1 MMPPPRRS
9 GKQLPSGHI
18 INFNFDG
25 RKQSESGRG
34 APARGGSITV
44 RGRRFVGRKL
54 LSARMWK
61 VVSLNFASW
70 NQLTSWLH
78 RVERLRHAA

>member
-61 VVSLNFASW
+61 VV
-70 NQLTSWLH
+70 NQTGIEPLH
-78 RVERLRHAA
+78 PETL